1 MARSSTE
8 DTEHE
13 LVTLS
18 LVIVCKAV
26 QYGGRGMSAIVLG
39 RYNINTEVRALI
51 VRPNQCLGK
60 WRPGSGALEAKEC
73 CQGPGSVLT

>member
-51 VRPNQCLGK
+51 VRPISV
-60 WRPGSGALEAKEC
+60 WESGG
-73 CQGPGSVLT
+73 QGPGLWRRRSAAKDQAAC